1 MINVSY
7 RIEPISVQ
15 VLLTALNDG
24 HIKQWRNLEIG
35 RDVMQADR
43 ASYITSIM
51 AGIPI
56 LPLVFD
62 GTKSPWIVLDGEK
75 RFSLLLG
82 FFHNKYPVFD
92 SQYFSVGGEKYY
104 RDLPMYLK
112 RRFIST
118 KIPCIVINPPTPEEA
133 IANIKKRIKIN
144 FD

>member
-82 FFHNKYPVFD
+82 FFIINIQFLILNI
-92 SQYFSVGGEKYY
+92 SVLVEK
-104 RDLPMYLK
+104 
-112 RRFIST
+112 
-118 KIPCIVINPPTPEEA
+118 
-133 IANIKKRIKIN
+133 NIIEICLCT
-144 FD
+144 